1 MSLLNKLANDTALF
15 LSKSRWPRGIL
26 CHAQRTGKSDL
37 RGGTSPVGD
46 IPVFLGL
53 WGVLCL
59 QNWSTQCSRTCKL
72 PPLWKWHVQHRWHK
86 FVRKWNRYRTLAR
99 VSKATFIAACALV
112 MAIEFSLDFIERVL
126 KIIRSRNI
134 YLRLIFRIYEYTE
147 ILRSSWMV
155 LKNDILESF
164 DSLASKIGAWFLRVF
179 ALSVSHCAMLTVST
193 LLYV

>member
-1 MSLLNKLANDTALF
+1 
-15 LSKSRWPRGIL
+15 
-26 CHAQRTGKSDL
+26 
-37 RGGTSPVGD
+37 
-46 IPVFLGL
+46 
-53 WGVLCL
+53 
-59 QNWSTQCSRTCKL
+59 
-72 PPLWKWHVQHRWHK
+72 
-86 FVRKWNRYRTLAR
+86 
-99 VSKATFIAACALV
+99 